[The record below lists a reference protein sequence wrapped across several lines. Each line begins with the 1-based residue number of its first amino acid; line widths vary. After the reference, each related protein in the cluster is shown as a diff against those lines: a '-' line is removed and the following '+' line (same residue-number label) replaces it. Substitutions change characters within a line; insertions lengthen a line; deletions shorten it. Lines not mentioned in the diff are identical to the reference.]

1 MFDVFRRDTLLW
13 LAAAVA
19 VGLTAIAGSYNV
31 QKMRDTEL
39 DVRTGHETVS
49 EVHGLMSDM
58 KDAETGHRG
67 YLLTGRAVFLGPY
80 STSEGRVRERL
91 ARLDAR
97 WAGDPAKRERFDQ
110 MNRLVADKFAEML
123 RTRTIREGEG
133 LEAAAA
139 AVAKGEGKRIMDELR
154 EVCADAERVEQDKL
168 QHLGAAANRQYQT
181 AEGTNLVGALLAV
194 VVIGVSGVLL
204 RRDAWRREQV
214 AEALAVEKQATDRAL
229 AQLDALVRNAP
240 YSIAFL
246 DHDLRPVRVND
257 TFALANRIAVEDHY
271 GRRLPDLFPG
281 IPSELLG
288 KYHEVLAGGPP
299 VVGRLVVGDGRVW
312 EVSAFRVPLDD
323 DHGGLGVIGQDV
335 TDKEAAAERLRES
348 EQRFRQMAEV
358 MPQIVWVARA
368 DGYREYFN
376 SRWTG
381 FTGLSEAASLGRDE
395 WANALHP
402 DDRDRG
408 LAAWERAVSG
418 GEVYQIEYRFRRS
431 DGAYEWFLGRALPVR
446 DESGLILRWLGTCT
460 NIDEQVRTAQALAAS
475 ETRFRQ
481 LADAMPQIVFAAR
494 PDGHVDYFNRR
505 WYEYTGFPNDGIG
518 GEAGWVDVHL
528 PGELDRVRELWGHAV
543 RTGEPYQI
551 EYQLRRADGQW
562 RWHLGRA
569 AAVRDDDGRIVRW
582 YGTNTDIDDQ
592 KRLELTLDDTKRFN
606 ESVLHSLPGH
616 LAVIEEDGHILAVN
630 ESWRQFGVANGQ
642 PPDFDWTTGNYFA
655 ACRRE
660 ENGERAAT
668 GIRAV
673 ARGERGAFEMEY
685 PCHGAGVERYFLLRA
700 NRFRGDGPVR
710 LVVTHENITERVVAE
725 RQVREAASQLA
736 QLTEGVPLLMWACR
750 PTGECDYLSRQ
761 WLDYTG
767 RGLVEQLGYAWL
779 DALHT
784 EDRERTAAA
793 WERAVAAGGGFD
805 QEYRLRR
812 HDGAYRWFAV
822 RGIPLRDQTGTVVR
836 WFGSCTDVDDRV
848 QQEELLGR
856 LVEERT
862 LALHEQKIFL
872 NAILDNVAE
881 GIVACDADG
890 HLQLFNAATR
900 RIHGLPFEPLTPER
914 WVEHYQLFEADG
926 VTPMPT
932 DRIPLVRAWRGEP
945 VDDVELVVRA
955 AGQPERYLRCYGQ
968 QLRGHDGRVFGA
980 VVSMRDMTHQREYE
994 RELVRT
1000 ADALRVSNQEL
1011 EKFAYIASHDLQE
1024 PLRKIQAFGTRLADK
1039 FREAVGEQ
1047 GKDYIDR
1054 MLDSAGRMR
1063 QLIEDLLAFSRVTT
1077 KSVAFIPVD
1086 LNGVARDVLSDLDER
1101 LTRSGGRVQ
1110 VGTLP
1115 TVPGDQSQ
1123 LRQVFQNLIVNAL
1136 KFAKPG
1142 EPPVVQVSAVPLDQ
1156 LPAGA
1161 SPQTSGT
1168 GWRITV
1174 ADNGI
1179 GFDPQYADR
1188 IFELFQRL
1196 HGRGEYEGTGLGLAI
1211 VRKIALRHG
1220 ATIAAHSRQ
1229 GHGSEF
1235 VIDWPTPEA
1244 GDTVPP
1250 NFSGGD

>member
-1 MFDVFRRDTLLW
+1 MFDLFKRDTLLW
-13 LAAAVA
+13 LTAAVA

-31 QKMRDTEL
+31 QKMRDTEQ

-49 EVHGLMSDM
+49 EVHGLLSEM

-67 YLLTGRAVFLGPY
+67 YLLTGRADFMGPY
-80 STSEGRVRERL
+80 STSEPRVRERL
-91 ARLDAR
+91 AALQVR
-97 WAGDPAKRERFDQ
+97 WAGDPAQGERLARMSQ
-110 MNRLVADKFAEML
+110 LVTDKFAEMR
-123 RTRTIREGEG
+123 RTRALRDDGG

-154 EVCADAERVEQDKL
+154 GVCADAELVEQDQL
-168 QHLGAAANRQYQT
+168 QHFGAAANQQYQT
-181 AEGTNLVGALLAV
+181 AEGTNLIGALLAV

-204 RRDAWRREQV
+204 RRDVWRREQV
-214 AEALAVEKQATDRAL
+214 AAALAVEKQATDRAL

-246 DHDLRPVRVND
+246 DHDLRPVRVNG
-257 TFALANRIAVEDHY
+257 TFARANRVAVEDHF
-271 GRRLPDLFPG
+271 GRRLPDLVPG
-281 IPSELLG
+281 MPSDLLA

-323 DHGGLGVIGQDV
+323 EHGGLGVIGQDV
-335 TDKEAAAERLRES
+335 TDRQAAAERLRES
-348 EQRFRQMAEV
+348 ERRFRQMAEV

-368 DGYREYFN
+368 DGYREYYN
-376 SRWTG
+376 SRWTE
-381 FTGLSEAASLGRDE
+381 FTGTSEADTLGHGR
-395 WANALHP
+395 WADALHP
-402 DDRDRG
+402 DDRQRG
-408 LAAWERAVSG
+408 LDAWARAVAT
-418 GEVYQIEYRFRRS
+418 GEPYQIEYRFRRS

-446 DESGLILRWLGTCT
+446 DEAGRVIRWLGTCT
-460 NIDEQVRTAQALAAS
+460 NIDEQVRTAQALVEKEAYIRGVLDNS
-475 ETRFRQ
+475 PDCIKV
-481 LADAMPQIVFAAR
+481 LD
-494 PDGHVDYFNRR
+494 PDGRLIEFNTPGLAVMEIDDFTCLRGR
-505 WYEYTGFPNDGIG
+505 TWNDLWPA
-518 GEAGWVDVHL
+518 ETQ
-528 PGELDRVRELWGHAV
+528 ERVRQAV
-543 RTGEPYQI
+543 VT
-551 EYQLRRADGQW
+551 
-562 RWHLGRA
+562 A
-569 AAVRDDDGRIVRW
+569 AAGRV
-582 YGTNTDIDDQ
+582 D
-592 KRLELTLDDTKRFN
+592 RFN
-606 ESVLHSLPGH
+606 GWCPTAKGSLKYWDVMVAPIPDASGRVVRLVGVSRDVTDLKRKEDDLREARRFSESVLHSLPSH
-616 LAVIEEDGHILAVN
+616 LAVIEANGHILSVN
-630 ESWRQFGVANGQ
+630 ESWRQFGVANGH
-642 PPDFDWTTGNYFA
+642 PPDFDWTTGNYFD
-655 ACRRE
+655 ACRE
-660 ENGERAAT
+660 EEYGERAEA

-673 ARGERGAFEMEY
+673 AKGERGALEMEY
-685 PCHGAGVERYFLLRA
+685 PCHGYGVERYFLLRA

-725 RQVREAASQLA
+725 RQVREGASQLA

-767 RGLVEQLGYAWL
+767 RGLVEQLGYGWMEAVHP
-779 DALHT
+779 D
-784 EDRERTAAA
+784 DREPTAAA
-793 WERAVAAGGGFD
+793 WRTALEAGGGYEVEF
-805 QEYRLRR
+805 RLRR
-812 HDGAYRWFAV
+812 HDGAFRWFAV
-822 RGIPLRDQTGTVVR
+822 RGIPLRDQAGTVTR

-848 QQEELLGR
+848 QQEERLGR

-862 LALHEQKIFL
+862 LALQEQKIFL

-890 HLQLFNAATR
+890 KLQLFNAATR
-900 RIHGLPFEPLTPER
+900 RIHGLPFEPLAPDR
-914 WVEHYQLFEADG
+914 WVDHYQLFEADG

-932 DRIPLVRAWRGEP
+932 DHVPLVRAWRGEQ

-955 AGQPERYLRCYGQ
+955 NGQPERYLRCYGQ

-980 VVSMRDMTHQREYE
+980 VVSMRDMTEQREYE

-1077 KSVAFIPVD
+1077 KGGAFVTVD
-1086 LNGVARDVLSDLDER
+1086 LNAVARDVLSDLEER
-1101 LTRSGGRVQ
+1101 VSRSGGRVH
-1110 VGTLP
+1110 VGPLP
-1115 TVPGDQSQ
+1115 TVPGDLSQ
-1123 LRQVFQNLIVNAL
+1123 LRQVFQNLIGNAL
-1136 KFAKPG
+1136 KFAKPD
-1142 EPPVVQVSAVPLDQ
+1142 EPPVVRVTAVPFDQ
-1156 LPAGA
+1156 LPADAPSRPSGA
-1161 SPQTSGT
+1161 

-1179 GFDPQYADR
+1179 GFDPQYANR

-1211 VRKIALRHG
+1211 VRKIVLRHG
-1220 ATIAAHSRQ
+1220 ATITARSQTGRGA
-1229 GHGSEF
+1229 EF
-1235 VIDWPTPEA
+1235 VIDWPTPET
-1244 GDTVPP
+1244 GDPVPP